1 MHIYILYLY
10 NMYYNTYIYTIYIYI
25 SCTIIHIYIYVMYL
39 YTHIFIEATYIS
51 MTGKAVNDML
61 GWTWINSQT
70 EMFCDGGFSQ
80 ERKVMVTLH
89 H

>member
-1 MHIYILYLY
+1 
-10 NMYYNTYIYTIYIYI
+10 
-25 SCTIIHIYIYVMYL
+25 MYL

-51 MTGKAVNDML
+51 MTGKAVDDML
-61 GWTWINSQT
+61 GWTWINSQN

-80 ERKVMVTLH
+80 ERKVMVTSH

>member
-1 MHIYILYLY
+1 
-10 NMYYNTYIYTIYIYI
+10 MYYNTYIYIHYIVYYNTYIYIYL
-25 SCTIIHIYIYVMYL
+25 YVMYL

-51 MTGKAVNDML
+51 MTGKAVDDML
-61 GWTWINSQT
+61 GWTWINSQN
-70 EMFCDGGFSQ
+70 EMFCDGGLSQ